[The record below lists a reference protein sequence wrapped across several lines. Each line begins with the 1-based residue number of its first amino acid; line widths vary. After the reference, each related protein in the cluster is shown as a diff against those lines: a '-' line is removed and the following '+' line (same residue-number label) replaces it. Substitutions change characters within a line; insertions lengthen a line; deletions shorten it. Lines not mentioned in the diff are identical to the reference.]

1 MVPFVTVFARM
12 SPQQKGFII
21 RETKAQGTHCLMCG
35 DGTNDVAAL
44 KQAHVGVSI
53 MSNTALEE
61 KIEQAEKLFDRRV
74 GVRELFDAQENE
86 EENSPVLNVGVGS
99 GG

>member
-1 MVPFVTVFARM
+1 
-12 SPQQKGFII
+12 
-21 RETKAQGTHCLMCG
+21 MCG

-61 KIEQAEKLFDRRV
+61 KIAQAEKLFDQKV
-74 GVRELFDAQENE
+74 GVWRRYLI
-86 EENSPVLNVGVGS
+86 
-99 GG
+99 